1 MRASKLLGTIA
12 SCWLGVCFTPLA
24 QAPAH
29 AAEAAAM
36 PAVKAVQTT
45 SAASV
50 QEGHP
55 AAARDLF
62 VTVGK
67 SLVVDSPV
75 NIQRVSVANGDL
87 AEALAVNPREVLVN
101 GKSAG
106 ETSMIIWQQG
116 GNRLF
121 FDLTIRSSNAKVAAI
136 QQEIDREMP
145 GQYVKISYENE
156 MVFVHGTVKD
166 LTSSD
171 RAVAI
176 AASLGKAVNL
186 LHVAVPPTESQVL
199 LKVRFY
205 DVDRSATQNLGLNII
220 STGATNTIGRVTTG
234 QFSPP
239 TITQNPGAP
248 PTITYSDL
256 LNIFLFR
263 PDLNLGATIAAL
275 ESQNLLQSLAEPNVL
290 AINGKTASFLAG
302 GEFPYPTLQ
311 GGGGGLGQVTIQ
323 FKEFGIRLNFTPIVT
338 PRGTIRLHVMPEVS
352 SLDFANGLI
361 FQGFNIPALNT
372 RRVETEVE
380 LEEGQSFAIGG
391 LLDNTLTQTLTKVPG
406 LANIP
411 LLGKLFQ
418 SRSIVK
424 NNSELLVVVT
434 PELVRP
440 IPKGQPVPEIK
451 MPKEWLSG
459 PAGVPRTPGMDVT
472 GPVPGR
478 PPKDAVPVEQMIQSQ
493 RPMPPLPGS
502 QQLQQ
507 QQQNGSQI
515 QFVPMLTQPG
525 QAPQPA
531 AAPSSA
537 PAAAPAPS
545 GSGGGSGANQ

>member
-1 MRASKLLGTIA
+1 
-12 SCWLGVCFTPLA
+12 LA
-24 QAPAH
+24 QAPAR
-29 AAEAAAM
+29 AAEIAAV

-101 GKSAG
+101 GKATG

-121 FDLTIRSSNAKVAAI
+121 FDLTIRASNAKVAAV
-136 QQEIDREMP
+136 QQEIDREMQ
-145 GQYVKISYENE
+145 GQDVKVSYDNE
-156 MVFVHGTVKD
+156 MVFLHGTVKD

-171 RAVAI
+171 RAAAI
-176 AASLGKAVNL
+176 AGSLGKTVNL
-186 LHVAVPPTESQVL
+186 LHVMVPPTEAQIL

-205 DVDRSATQNLGLNII
+205 DVDRTVTQSLGINII

-239 TITQNPGAP
+239 TITSSPGQPA
-248 PTITYSDL
+248 TVTYSDL

-263 PDLNLGATIAAL
+263 PDLNLGATIEAL
-275 ESQNLLQSLAEPNVL
+275 ENQNLLQSLAEPNVL

-323 FKEFGIRLNFTPIVT
+323 FKEFGIRLNFTPIIT

-352 SLDFANGLI
+352 SLDFANGLN
-361 FQGFNIPALNT
+361 FEGFTIPALDT

-391 LLDNTLTQTLTKVPG
+391 LLNNTLTQTLSRVPG

-418 SRSIVK
+418 SRSITK
-424 NNSELLVVVT
+424 ANTELLVVVT

-451 MPKEWLSG
+451 APKEWLKG
-459 PAGVPRTPGMDVT
+459 PAGVPRTPGMDIT
-472 GPVPGR
+472 GPVPSR
-478 PPKDAVPVEQMIQSQ
+478 PPKEAVPIEQMIQSQ

-502 QQLQQ
+502 QQAQQ

-531 AAPSSA
+531 APTAA

-545 GSGGGSGANQ
+545 GSGGGTGANQ

>member
-1 MRASKLLGTIA
+1 MRVSRLLGTIA

-24 QAPAH
+24 QAPAR
-29 AAEAAAM
+29 AAEIAAV

-101 GKSAG
+101 GKATG

-121 FDLTIRSSNAKVAAI
+121 FDLTIRASNAKVAAV
-136 QQEIDREMP
+136 QQEIDREMQ
-145 GQYVKISYENE
+145 GQDVKVSYDNE
-156 MVFVHGTVKD
+156 MVFLHGTVKD

-171 RAVAI
+171 RAAAI
-176 AASLGKAVNL
+176 AASLGKTVNL
-186 LHVAVPPTESQVL
+186 LHVMVPPTEAQIL

-205 DVDRSATQNLGLNII
+205 DVDRTVTQSLGINII

-239 TITQNPGAP
+239 SITTTPGQPA
-248 PTITYSDL
+248 TVTYSDL

-263 PDLNLGATIAAL
+263 PDLNLGATIEAL
-275 ESQNLLQSLAEPNVL
+275 ENQNLLQSLAEPNVL

-323 FKEFGIRLNFTPIVT
+323 FKEFGIRLNFTPIIT

-352 SLDFANGLI
+352 SLDFANGLN
-361 FQGFNIPALNT
+361 FEGFTIPALDT

-391 LLDNTLTQTLTKVPG
+391 LLNNTLTQTLSRVPG

-418 SRSIVK
+418 SRNITKS
-424 NNSELLVVVT
+424 NTELLVVVT

-451 MPKEWLSG
+451 PPKEWLKG
-459 PAGVPRTPGMDVT
+459 PAGVPRTPGMDIT
-472 GPVPGR
+472 GPVPAR
-478 PPKDAVPVEQMIQSQ
+478 PPKDAVPIEQMIQSQ

-502 QQLQQ
+502 QQAQQ

-531 AAPSSA
+531 APTAA

-545 GSGGGSGANQ
+545 GSGGGTGANQ

>member
-1 MRASKLLGTIA
+1 MRAPKLLGMMA
-12 SCWLGVCFTPLA
+12 SCWLGVCLTPLA
-24 QAPAH
+24 QAPVR
-29 AAEAAAM
+29 AAEAAAV
-36 PAVKAVQTT
+36 PAVKAVQTASAT
-45 SAASV
+45 SI

-101 GKSAG
+101 GKAAG

-121 FDLTIRSSNAKVAAI
+121 FDLTIRASNAKVAAV

-145 GQYVKISYENE
+145 GQDVKVTYDND
-156 MVFVHGTVKD
+156 MVFLHGTVKD

-171 RAVAI
+171 RAAAI
-176 AASLGKAVNL
+176 GASLGKTVNL
-186 LHVAVPPTESQVL
+186 LHVMVPPTEAQIL

-205 DVDRSATQNLGLNII
+205 DVDRTAVQNLGINII

-239 TITQNPGAP
+239 TLTSNPGS
-248 PTITYSDL
+248 PTTVNYSDL

-263 PDLNLGATIAAL
+263 PDLNLGATIEAL
-275 ESQNLLQSLAEPNVL
+275 ENQNLAQSLAEPNVL

-323 FKEFGIRLNFTPIVT
+323 FKEFGIRLNFTPIIT

-352 SLDFANGLI
+352 SLDFANGLN
-361 FQGFNIPALNT
+361 FEGFTIPALDT

-391 LLDNTLTQTLTKVPG
+391 LLNNTLTQTLSRVPG

-418 SRSIVK
+418 SRAINK
-424 NNSELLVVVT
+424 TNTELLVVIT

-440 IPKGQPVPEIK
+440 VPKGQPVPEIK
-451 MPKEWLSG
+451 VPKEWLKG

-472 GPVPGR
+472 GPVPAK

-502 QQLQQ
+502 QQQQ

-531 AAPSSA
+531 APSSA

-545 GSGGGSGANQ
+545 GSGGGTGANQ